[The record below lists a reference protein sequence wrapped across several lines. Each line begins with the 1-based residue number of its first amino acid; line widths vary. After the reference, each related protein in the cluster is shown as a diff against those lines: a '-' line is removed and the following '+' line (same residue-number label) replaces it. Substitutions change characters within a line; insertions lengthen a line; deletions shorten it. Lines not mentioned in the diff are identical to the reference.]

1 MSNFFDFFHYLLKYR
16 IRLAIALSCALL
28 AATLFGA
35 ALGMTRAAFKVV
47 FKPETTLHYYIFKPE
62 TSLRHYISTL
72 NNGKYGWLIPDRIAN
87 AIPNDYLT
95 GVIIVILAMV
105 ILIIF
110 SSILRV
116 AHNYLSAVVCIK
128 AGRDIRVDLFKNL
141 VSIPLLTLHDQPVT
155 ERVSR
160 VMRDTHQL
168 MKGYT
173 NLLGRSM
180 GDLLTGI
187 AALSAAIWME
197 PLVSIVAIVLA
208 PILAA
213 YYYRHGRLVRLAGRR
228 VLQQWSSVLGSVVES
243 LQGMRVIKV
252 HHAERYEAK
261 RFREV
266 NKHYVRAE
274 YPLRWRKSVAS
285 PSIQVIIMIGFTA
298 IAIIAAYR
306 IEMGKSEP
314 SQVLGALTGLF
325 FVASKFKPLTMVY
338 SEVAEA
344 SAAGERLL
352 EIFHMAPE
360 TNLEQQTVQL
370 PRFQHSIVF
379 KQITFQ
385 YPKSEEPA
393 LNGITLRIEKGQ
405 TVAFVGPNGCGKTT
419 LLGLVPRLY
428 DPTSG
433 SITIDGNNLA
443 EVTLASL
450 RKQMAVVTQET
461 VLFRGTIAENI
472 AYGCENP
479 DMDAVR
485 AAAQHAYAD
494 EFIQKKPGGY
504 ESQVGDRGESL
515 SGGERQRIAIA
526 RAILRDPAILIL
538 DEATSMIDAETESL
552 ITDALAT
559 FCKDRTSLVIAHRLS
574 TVVDADCI
582 VVMNAGGI
590 VDQGTHTELIQKC
603 LLYQQLCRTQLVS
616 ETGVTETNSKTT
628 KQNADNQKL
637 QLPLVSEVIEDNDLI
652 EKELDPIDEINT

>member
-1 MSNFFDFFHYLLKYR
+1 MSNFFNFFHYLLKYPK
-16 IRLAIALSCALL
+16 RLAIALTCVLL
-28 AATLFGA
+28 SATLFGSA
-35 ALGMTRAAFKVV
+35 FALIRTVLKVAFNPK
-47 FKPETTLHYYIFKPE
+47 TNLHIYLE
-62 TSLRHYISTL
+62 NVNS
-72 NNGKYGWLIPDRIAN
+72 GKYGRFLPDQLVSSVPENYI
-87 AIPNDYLT
+87 T
-95 GVIIVILAMV
+95 GVVIVISAMV
-105 ILIIF
+105 LLIIL

-128 AGRDIRVDLFKNL
+128 AARDIRVDLFKTL
-141 VSIPLLTLHDQPVT
+141 VSIPILTLHDQPVT

-160 VMRDTHQL
+160 IMRDTNQL
-168 MKGYT
+168 IKGYI

-180 GDLLTGI
+180 GDLLMGV
-187 AALSAAIWME
+187 AALIVALTMEPMISVAAI
-197 PLVSIVAIVLA
+197 ILA
-208 PILAA
+208 PLLGA
-213 YYYRHGRLVRLAGRR
+213 YYYRHGKLVRKAGRR
-228 VLQQWSSVLGSVVES
+228 VLQQWSVILGAVVES
-243 LQGMRVIKV
+243 LQGMRVVKV
-252 HHAERYEAK
+252 HHAERYEVK
-261 RFREV
+261 RFWNV

-285 PSIQVIIMIGFTA
+285 PTIQIIFALGIAA
-298 IAIIAAYR
+298 IAIVGAYR
-306 IEMGKSEP
+306 I
-314 SQVLGALTGLF
+314 QQGASDSTGILTALAALF
-325 FVASKFKPLTMVY
+325 YVASKFKPITMVY

-352 EIFHMAPE
+352 EIFHMEPE
-360 TNLEQQTVQL
+360 ENHKQQTIEL
-370 PRFQHSIVF
+370 PRLNQYISFNQV
-379 KQITFQ
+379 TFQ
-385 YPKSEEPA
+385 YPKAETPA
-393 LNGITLRIEKGQ
+393 INGITLRIEKGQ

>member
-1 MSNFFDFFHYLLKYR
+1 M
-16 IRLAIALSCALL
+16 AIALTCVILS
-28 AATLFGA
+28 ATLFGSA
-35 ALGMTRAAFKVV
+35 FALIRTVLKVAFN
-47 FKPETTLHYYIFKPE
+47 PETNLHIY
-62 TSLRHYISTL
+62 LQ
-72 NNGKYGWLIPDRIAN
+72 NVNAGKYGRFLPDQLVSSVPDGYI
-87 AIPNDYLT
+87 T
-95 GVIIVILAMV
+95 GVVIVISSMV
-105 ILIIF
+105 LLIIL

-128 AGRDIRVDLFKNL
+128 AARDIRVDLFKTL
-141 VSIPLLTLHDQPVT
+141 VSIPILTLHDQPVT

-160 VMRDTHQL
+160 IMRDTNQL
-168 MKGYT
+168 IKGYI

-180 GDLLTGI
+180 GDLLMGI
-187 AALSAAIWME
+187 AALTVALFFEPMISVAAI
-197 PLVSIVAIVLA
+197 ILA
-208 PILAA
+208 PILGA
-213 YYYRHGRLVRLAGRR
+213 YYYRHGKLVRKAGRK
-228 VLQQWSSVLGSVVES
+228 VLQQWSVILGAVVES
-243 LQGMRVIKV
+243 LQGMRVVKV
-252 HHAERYEAK
+252 HHAERFEVK
-261 RFREV
+261 RFWNV
-266 NKHYVRAE
+266 NKHFVRAE

-285 PSIQVIIMIGFTA
+285 PTIQIIFALG
-298 IAIIAAYR
+298 IAGIAVVGAYR
-306 IEMGKSEP
+306 IQQGVSD
-314 SQVLGALTGLF
+314 STDILTSLAALF
-325 FVASKFKPLTMVY
+325 YVASKFKPITMVY

-352 EIFHMAPE
+352 EIFHMKPE
-360 TNLEQQTVQL
+360 ENPQKQTIEL
-370 PRFQHSIVF
+370 PRLNQSIIFNQV
-379 KQITFQ
+379 TFQ
-385 YPKSEEPA
+385 YPKAETPA
-393 LNGITLRIEKGQ
+393 LNGITLRIDKGQ

-450 RKQMAVVTQET
+450 RNQMAVVTQET

-472 AYGCENP
+472 AYGNENP
-479 DMDAVR
+479 DMDAVY

-504 ESQVGDRGESL
+504 NSQVGDRGESL

-582 VVMNAGGI
+582 VVMNEGGI
-590 VDQGTHTELIQKC
+590 VDQGTHSELIKRC
-603 LLYQQLCRTQLVS
+603 ALYQQLCRTQLVS
-616 ETGVTETNSKTT
+616 ETGVTEINNDNRRQNQTT
-628 KQNADNQKL
+628 SLEDQN
-637 QLPLVSEVIEDNDLI
+637 PDLI
-652 EKELDPIDEINT
+652 EDEMDPLGELNA

>member
-1 MSNFFDFFHYLLKYR
+1 MSNFFHFFHYLLKYR
-16 IRLAIALSCALL
+16 VRLAIALSCALL

-35 ALGMTRAAFKVV
+35 ALGMTRAAFKIV
-47 FKPETTLHYYIFKPE
+47 FKPESTVHYYIFKPE
-62 TSLRHYISTL
+62 TSLRHYITAL
-72 NNGKYGWLIPDRIAN
+72 NNGKYGWLIPDRMVDLV
-87 AIPNDYLT
+87 PNDYLT
-95 GVIIVILAMV
+95 DVVIVILAMV
-105 ILIIF
+105 LLIVI

-141 VSIPLLTLHDQPVT
+141 VTIPLLTLHDQPVT

-168 MKGYT
+168 MKGYI

-187 AALSAAIWME
+187 AALTAAIWME
-197 PLVSIVAIVLA
+197 PLVSIVAIALA
-208 PILAA
+208 PILGA

-228 VLQQWSSVLGSVVES
+228 VLQQWSVLLGSIVES

-252 HHAERYEAK
+252 HHAERFEVK
-261 RFREV
+261 RFRAV
-266 NKHYVRAE
+266 NRHYVRAE

-285 PSIQVIIMIGFTA
+285 PSIQIIIMIGFTA

-306 IEMGKSEP
+306 IELGKSEP

-352 EIFHMAPE
+352 EIFAMRPE
-360 TNLEQQTVQL
+360 QTPEEHTIEL
-370 PRFQHSIVF
+370 PRLSDSIQFNEV
-379 KQITFQ
+379 IFQ
-385 YPKSEEPA
+385 YPKGETPA
-393 LNGITLRIEKGQ
+393 LNRVNITIKKGQ
-405 TVAFVGPNGCGKTT
+405 TIAFVGPNGCGKTT

-433 SITIDGNNLA
+433 SIIIDGHDLKK
-443 EVTLASL
+443 VTLPSL

-479 DMDAVR
+479 DMEAVR
-485 AAAQHAYAD
+485 TAAQHAYAD

-504 ESQVGDRGESL
+504 DAQVGDRGESL

-526 RAILRDPAILIL
+526 RAIMRDPAILIL
-538 DEATSMIDAETESL
+538 DEATSMIDAKTESL

-574 TVVDADCI
+574 TVVDADRI
-582 VVMNAGGI
+582 VVMNAGRI
-590 VDQGTHTELIQKC
+590 VDQGAHTQLLQRC
-603 LLYQQLCRTQLVS
+603 ALYQQLCRTQLVS
-616 ETGVTETNSKTT
+616 ETGVTKTSSHEPVT
-628 KQNADNQKL
+628 TPPTPESL
-637 QLPLVSEVIEDNDLI
+637 EDEPDT
-652 EKELDPIDEINT
+652 LDQRNT

>member
-1 MSNFFDFFHYLLKYR
+1 MSNFFDFFHYLLKYPK
-16 IRLAIALSCALL
+16 RLAIALTCVILS
-28 AATLFGA
+28 ATLFGSA
-35 ALGMTRAAFKVV
+35 FALIRTVLKVAFN
-47 FKPETTLHYYIFKPE
+47 PETNLHIY
-62 TSLRHYISTL
+62 LQ
-72 NNGKYGWLIPDRIAN
+72 NVNAGKYGRFLPDQLVSSVPDGYI
-87 AIPNDYLT
+87 T
-95 GVIIVILAMV
+95 GVVIVISSMV
-105 ILIIF
+105 LLIIL

-128 AGRDIRVDLFKNL
+128 AARDIRVDLFKTL
-141 VSIPLLTLHDQPVT
+141 VSIPILTLHDQPVT

-160 VMRDTHQL
+160 IMRDTNQL
-168 MKGYT
+168 IKGYI

-180 GDLLTGI
+180 GDLLMGI
-187 AALSAAIWME
+187 AALTVALFFEPMISVAAI
-197 PLVSIVAIVLA
+197 ILA
-208 PILAA
+208 PLLGT
-213 YYYRHGRLVRLAGRR
+213 YYYRHGKLVRKAGRK
-228 VLQQWSSVLGSVVES
+228 VLQQWSVILGAVVES
-243 LQGMRVIKV
+243 LQGMRVVKV
-252 HHAERYEAK
+252 HHAERFEVK
-261 RFREV
+261 RFWNV
-266 NKHYVRAE
+266 NKHFVRAE

-285 PSIQVIIMIGFTA
+285 PTIQIIFALG
-298 IAIIAAYR
+298 IAGIAVVGAYR
-306 IEMGKSEP
+306 IQQGVSD
-314 SQVLGALTGLF
+314 STDILTSLAALF
-325 FVASKFKPLTMVY
+325 YVASKFKPITMVY

-352 EIFHMAPE
+352 EIFHMKPE
-360 TNLEQQTVQL
+360 ENPQKQTIEL
-370 PRFQHSIVF
+370 PRLNQSIIFNQV
-379 KQITFQ
+379 TFQ
-385 YPKSEEPA
+385 YPKAETPA
-393 LNGITLRIEKGQ
+393 LNGITLRIDKGQ

-450 RKQMAVVTQET
+450 RNQMAVVTQET

-472 AYGCENP
+472 AYGNENP
-479 DMDAVR
+479 DMDAVY

-504 ESQVGDRGESL
+504 NSQVGDRGESL

-582 VVMNAGGI
+582 VVMNEGGI
-590 VDQGTHTELIQKC
+590 VDQGTHSELIKRC
-603 LLYQQLCRTQLVS
+603 ALYQQLCRTQLVS
-616 ETGVTETNSKTT
+616 ETGVTEINNDNRRQNQTT
-628 KQNADNQKL
+628 SLEDQN
-637 QLPLVSEVIEDNDLI
+637 PDLI
-652 EKELDPIDEINT
+652 EDEMDPLGELNA